1 MSPELML
8 SGVVLVASFIAVLR
22 KLPTDRRDEDSATP
36 TAQPQVAKRPIQ
48 QPSADEI
55 QLPEGM
61 IEEASLA
68 MDIGMEARAF
78 HSGAIAPLSTKQL
91 SSSRARSV
99 QALVLLG
106 FIKELGQ
113 RLEAPDFACAV
124 AFEIATDELGL
135 SSEKAHLMAQQYP
148 RLWEQESSRALLT
161 MGRAMAGIWAGGERK
176 RAQVDFS
183 SLLRDYPGS

>member
-1 MSPELML
+1 MSLELLL
-8 SGVVLVASFIAVLR
+8 SGALLVTVLIAVIQR
-22 KLPTDRRDEDSATP
+22 LPPDRRDEDSATP
-36 TAQPQVAKRPIQ
+36 TAQPHVAKRPIQ

-78 HSGAIAPLSTKQL
+78 HSGAIAPLSMKQL
-91 SSSRARSV
+91 SSSHARSV

-113 RLEAPDFACAV
+113 RREAPEFACAV
-124 AFEIATDELGL
+124 AFEVATDELGL
-135 SSEKAHLMAQQYP
+135 SSEKAQLMAQQYP
-148 RLWEQESSRALLT
+148 RLWEQDLSRFLLA
-161 MGRAMAGIWAGGERK
+161 MGRTMAGIWAGGERE
-176 RAQVDFS
+176 RAQMVFS
-183 SLLRDYPGS
+183 SLLRDYAGS